1 MCTNL
6 FKVLLSRGFRC
17 IPGLELMDHI
27 IILFLTF
34 RGASILFPAV
44 ATPFNTPHSAQG
56 LDFTT
61 SSLTLVIF
69 FFYVIAIL
77 MRLWWYIIVVLIC
90 ISLMTS
96 DVELLFL
103 CWLPICLSSLEKCL
117 FKSFALSIRVCFVFL
132 SPHPQHMEV
141 PRLGTA
147 SEPQQY
153 RIL

>member
-1 MCTNL
+1 MHLSHFAYPFIHRHLGCFHLLAIVNNAAMNIDVHKPL
-6 FKVLLSRGFRC
+6 QGPAFKGFQMYTR
-17 IPGLELMDHI
+17 IELMDHI

-77 MRLWWYIIVVLIC
+77 MRLW
-90 ISLMTS
+90 
-96 DVELLFL
+96 
-103 CWLPICLSSLEKCL
+103 
-117 FKSFALSIRVCFVFL
+117 
-132 SPHPQHMEV
+132 
-141 PRLGTA
+141 
-147 SEPQQY
+147 
-153 RIL
+153 